1 MNITSINATEN
12 DTVTLEQNNDNL
24 NIDDNIMGSD
34 GNQDKMN
41 QKTLIDIENNNDTNC
56 NNEKVNQ
63 EILTTAKSED
73 TVQSPP
79 DSNYYYIND
88 PEFYHAQ
95 FSLTINDTTSINT
108 TKNVTFNIHLEWD
121 LYMGSEVYDGAKI
134 LVYDNDNILHSF
146 KISDLSGEYSH
157 NAHDIKDI
165 ILPYTIKDM
174 TEIKAIF
181 KTSLFELQSPLTFS
195 FEELKN
201 ITFTNL

>member
-1 MNITSINATEN
+1 MGEKMNIKKYLLLLIILIILVNITSINATEN

-79 DSNYYYIND
+79 DSN
-88 PEFYHAQ
+88 
-95 FSLTINDTTSINT
+95 
-108 TKNVTFNIHLEWD
+108 
-121 LYMGSEVYDGAKI
+121 
-134 LVYDNDNILHSF
+134 
-146 KISDLSGEYSH
+146 
-157 NAHDIKDI
+157 
-165 ILPYTIKDM
+165 
-174 TEIKAIF
+174 
-181 KTSLFELQSPLTFS
+181 
-195 FEELKN
+195 
-201 ITFTNL
+201 